1 MSFTINRNQ
10 LFPASCFA
18 LMFASITFV
27 FQTAANSYTDSNSF
41 LNLATILAI
50 LLVIFTVIYFPGK
63 TFYKWREGLNL
74 LSNPAGEL

>member
-1 MSFTINRNQ
+1 MPITINRNQ

-18 LMFASITFV
+18 LLFASVTIV
-27 FQTAANSYTDSNSF
+27 FQAAANSYIDSNSF
-41 LNLATILAI
+41 LKLAIILAI
-50 LLVIFTVIYFPGK
+50 LLVIFTGIYFSGK